1 VNQSLVIVQVADW
14 MRTYTVIVTA
24 LALAFTVV
32 NLMTMRPYLARIVL
46 FIAGVDVTLVSLL
59 FGQLA
64 NLGRTITW
72 RTVALAV
79 GVTVIAVS
87 SWMDARARRRLL
99 NETVK
104 ATEGIEDGD
113 QSS

>member
-1 VNQSLVIVQVADW
+1 MNQSLVVIQLADL

-24 LALAFTVV
+24 LSLAFTVV
-32 NLMTMRPYLARIVL
+32 NLLTTRPFLSRIL
-46 FIAGVDVTLVSLL
+46 WFIIGIDVTLVSLL

-64 NLGRTITW
+64 NLGRSITW

-79 GVTVIAVS
+79 GVSIIAAT
-87 SWMDARARRRLL
+87 SWRETRARRRLDQ
-99 NETVK
+99 TVR
-104 ATEGIEDGD
+104 ATEGTEGGD